1 MIKKSKYLKL
11 NSSNIDKFF
20 NFHLDK
26 KTNPV
31 IYYGRNYW
39 LKTPYLGI

>member
-20 NFHLDK
+20 KFHLDK
-26 KTNPV
+26 KQTLSYTMV
-31 IYYGRNYW
+31 EITG
-39 LKTPYLGI
+39 LKHHI